1 MRRAPAAATASA
13 HHPSDHGVT
22 PKPGLGGG
30 AGMGAAV
37 VRGHD
42 LDVLVPTP
50 AIAILVL
57 DAGIGKVHVTVLVGQ
72 LVLPRPPRDLLRLA
86 IGPAVAVLLATVAL
100 VEKTLV
106 VALQLVVEN
115 DASDPTALPAEPLFC
130 ALVGAI
136 DPGVV
141 RQLARLPEAG
151 VERWRG
157 SYVRSG
163 RS

>member
-1 MRRAPAAATASA
+1 
-13 HHPSDHGVT
+13 
-22 PKPGLGGG
+22 
-30 AGMGAAV
+30 MGAAV

-50 AIAILVL
+50 AIAIFVL
-57 DAGIGKVHVTVLVGQ
+57 DARIGKVHMPVVVRQ
-72 LVLPRPPRDLLRLA
+72 FVLPRPSRDLLRLA

-115 DASDPTALPAEPLFC
+115 DAADPTAFAAEPLLR

-136 DPGVV
+136 DPGC
-141 RQLARLPEAG
+141 RASARA
-151 VERWRG
+151 VF
-157 SYVRSG
+157 
-163 RS
+163 